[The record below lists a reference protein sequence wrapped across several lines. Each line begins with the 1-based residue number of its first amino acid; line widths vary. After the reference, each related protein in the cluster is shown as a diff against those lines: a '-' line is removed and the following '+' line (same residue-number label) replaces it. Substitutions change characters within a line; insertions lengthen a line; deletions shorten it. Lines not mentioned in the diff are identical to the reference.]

1 MKIKVYGYKGCSTC
15 KKANGY
21 LGKKGLDFEDVDI
34 TEKPPTKSELKAML
48 AHYGGQ
54 LKRLFN
60 TSGQVYRE
68 MKLGDKLD
76 DLSEA
81 KALELLEKNGKLVK
95 RPFLMVDGKPAAVGF
110 KEDEWK
116 KALGRS

>member
-1 MKIKVYGYKGCSTC
+1 MKIKMYGYKGCSTC
-15 KKANGY
+15 RKATAA
-21 LGKKGLDFEDVDI
+21 LEKKGVAFEEVDI
-34 TEKPPTKSELKAML
+34 TERAPTKTELKAML

-54 LKRLFN
+54 LKKLFN

-68 MKLGDKLD
+68 MQLGDRLGAMT
-76 DLSEA
+76 EA
-81 KALELLEKNGKLVK
+81 KALELLAGNGRLVK
-95 RPFLMVDGKPAAVGF
+95 RPFLMVDGKAVAVGF